1 MSDRPDRPYG
11 VGVDPER
18 FRLRRFLQSC
28 VRYRWMVIGLFLASV
43 SVALAVAIF
52 SEKVYQGR
60 VLMAPV
66 NQDAQQSRLAAL
78 AGQLGGFVAQLGLAG
93 GITDN
98 TQEALATLRSR
109 LFLESFIDDYDL
121 LPVLFH
127 DRWDPQN
134 KRWTVDDPSE
144 IPSTAD
150 AYEMFGDDI
159 MTVSENTQTGLVE
172 LTIEW
177 RDRERVEEWAN
188 ALVERV
194 NRIMR
199 ERAIAEAE
207 RGIKY
212 LNEQLEQTD
221 VIELRLAIF
230 RLIESN
236 IQTVMLA
243 KVRDD
248 YAFRVIDP
256 AVTPEVGRF
265 VRPKRLL
272 LLAVGV
278 VFGAFLCIF
287 AVLLRVSWS
296 ADDDYRTD
304 GQPPP

>member
-1 MSDRPDRPYG
+1 MRDRLDRPYD
-11 VGVDPER
+11 VSADPER

-28 VRYRWMVIGLFLASV
+28 IRYRWMVIGLFLASV
-43 SVALAVAIF
+43 SVALAIAIF
-52 SEKVYQGR
+52 SEEIYQGR

-66 NQDAQQSRLAAL
+66 KQDAQQSRLAAL
-78 AGQLGGFVAQLGLAG
+78 AGQLGGLAAQLGLAG
-93 GITDN
+93 GVTDN
-98 TQEALATLRSR
+98 TQEAIATLRSR
-109 LFLESFIDDYDL
+109 LFLGSFIDDYDL
-121 LPVLFH
+121 VPVLFH
-127 DRWDPQN
+127 DLWDSQNERWM
-134 KRWTVDDPSE
+134 VDDPTE

-150 AYEMFGDDI
+150 AYEIFDDI
-159 MTVSENTQTGLVE
+159 MTVSENAQTGLVE

-177 RDRERVEEWAN
+177 RDRERVEKWAN

-194 NRIMR
+194 NRMMR
-199 ERAIAEAE
+199 DRAISEAE

-212 LNEQLEQTD
+212 LNEQLAQTD
-221 VIELRLAIF
+221 VIELRLAIYQ
-230 RLIESN
+230 LIESN

-256 AVTPEVGRF
+256 AVTPEEGRS

-287 AVLLRVSWS
+287 AVMLRVSLS
-296 ADDDYRTD
+296 ADDAYRTD
-304 GQPPP
+304 GPQPA